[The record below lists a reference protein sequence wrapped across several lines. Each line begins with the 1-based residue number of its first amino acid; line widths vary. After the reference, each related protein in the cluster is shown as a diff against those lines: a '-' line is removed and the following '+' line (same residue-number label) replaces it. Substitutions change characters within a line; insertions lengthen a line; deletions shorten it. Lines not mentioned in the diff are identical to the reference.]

1 MNAPLQQAA
10 ASRAAEKTIADRAA
24 VEAFLVREARM
35 LDERR
40 FEEWME
46 LFTDDGYYWAPARLE
61 QTDPWTEVSLMF
73 DDREIMRNRIGRL
86 RHPKVYTQIP
96 HSRAVR
102 QVSNIEIDEIDPVSG
117 EITVRSVFFMFEHR
131 PTLPQPIER
140 IFAGHCFH
148 RLKPEGRSFRMVWKK
163 ALIANCDAA
172 FDPLFLYF

>member
-1 MNAPLQQAA
+1 MNAPVRHPAVD
-10 ASRAAEKTIADRAA
+10 KAA

-46 LFTDDGYYWAPARLE
+46 LFIPEGYYWVPARPE
-61 QTDPWTEVSLMF
+61 QSDPWSEVSLMF
-73 DDREIMRNRIGRL
+73 DDREIMKNRIARL
-86 RHPKVYTQIP
+86 RHPKVYAQLP

-102 QVSNIEIDEIDPVSG
+102 QVSNTEIDAVDADSG
-117 EITVRSVFFMFEHR
+117 EVSARSVFFMFEHR

-140 IFAGHCFH
+140 IFAGHYFH
-148 RLKPEGRSFRMVWKK
+148 RLRPEGDGFRIVSKK
-163 ALIANCDAA
+163 VLIANCDAA